1 MHSTMP
7 QEGQGLVLT
16 LDVGGTDIKVA
27 LQDAAGGF
35 HGLRRLPT
43 PLDPYRP
50 GDVIVERVAGLVR
63 EYRDQAGG
71 SPIRSI
77 GLVVPGL
84 VDEDAGVGILS
95 ANLGWR
101 SYPFSR
107 MVQEATGLPVAFGHD
122 VGMAGDAEMRLG
134 AGRGLRDV
142 VVIIIGTGIAGA
154 LFCDG
159 RRVLGG
165 GFAGEIGHAPVPGG
179 LQCACGAT
187 GCLET
192 LASAGAIARR
202 YTEASGRPVAGA
214 AEVLAA
220 AGAGDKDAR
229 SVWNEGVEALA
240 VALSQM
246 VAVLGSEAV
255 ILGGGLSQ
263 AGSALLE
270 PLGQRVDSL
279 LSFHR
284 RPRLLRSVLGQDA
297 GLMGAGLRARD
308 LLAEPR

>member
-1 MHSTMP
+1 MLSP
-7 QEGQGLVLT
+7 IPPGGDGLVLA
-16 LDVGGTDIKVA
+16 LDIGGTDIKAA
-27 LQDAAGGF
+27 LQDASGTF

-43 PLDPYRP
+43 PHDPHHP
-50 GDVIVERVAGLVR
+50 GDIIVDKVAGLVR
-63 EYRDQAGG
+63 GYTAQAGDV
-71 SPIRSI
+71 PLRSI
-77 GLVVPGL
+77 GLIVPGL

-101 SYPFSR
+101 NYPFSR

-122 VGMAGDAEMRLG
+122 VGLAGEAEMRLG

-142 VVIIIGTGIAGA
+142 LVIIIGTGIAGA

-159 RRVLGG
+159 RRVHGG
-165 GFAGEIGHAPVPGG
+165 GFAGEIGHAPIPGG
-179 LQCACGAT
+179 IPCACGAA

-202 YTEASGRPVAGA
+202 YTELTGNPVPGA

-220 AGAGDKDAR
+220 AGTGDPTAR
-229 SVWNEGVEALA
+229 RVWSEAIEALA
-240 VALSQM
+240 VVLSQM

-263 AGSALLE
+263 AGSALLD
-270 PLGQRVDSL
+270 PLGALMDSA

-284 RPRLLRSVLGQDA
+284 RPQLLRAVLGQDA
-297 GLMGAGLRARD
+297 GLMGAALRARD
-308 LLAEPR
+308 LLAGPA